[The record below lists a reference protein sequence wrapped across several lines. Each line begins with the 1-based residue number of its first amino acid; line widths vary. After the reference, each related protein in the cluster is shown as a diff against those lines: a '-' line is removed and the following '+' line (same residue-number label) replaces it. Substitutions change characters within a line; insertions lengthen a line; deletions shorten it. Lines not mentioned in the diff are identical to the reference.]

1 MSKKSILLLAL
12 LLAGCANHVDKTVNA
27 VNQITLPA
35 VTATTDSQANPA
47 ELQGMHASNQ
57 KIIGRLTAEIKEGQ
71 NVNEART
78 DDILNPHSEIH
89 AAFKALTQLEQMNL
103 LNDLYLKDKNTSGL
117 GMIATALKPLEGKSA

>member
-1 MSKKSILLLAL
+1 MFKKSILLLAL
-12 LLAGCANHVDKTVNA
+12 LLAGCANHADKTVNA

-57 KIIGRLTAEIKEGQ
+57 TIIGRLTAEIKEDQ
-71 NVNEART
+71 NVKEAHT

-89 AAFKALTQLEQMNL
+89 AAFKALTQLEQMNQ
-103 LNDLYLKDKNTSGL
+103 LNELYLKDKNTSGL
-117 GMIATALKPLEGKSA
+117 GMIATALKPLADKSA